1 MVKTVFLFRLIECY
15 PREFL
20 KMIDVNVQKKL
31 KNIHIDLSFN
41 FDQNRVVIFG
51 RSGSGKSTLL
61 KIIAGFFNPS
71 KGRIIINGVTF
82 FDKEKNIHLPI
93 HERNVGYLPQS
104 YTLFPNLSVKNNI
117 LYGPKAHRL
126 PYDSAKLNRITE
138 RLEIK
143 SFLEKSPSRLSGG
156 QQQRVALA
164 RVLMIQPRIL
174 LLDEPFGALDVELR
188 ESLRELVSEICD
200 DYNIPALFVTHDLEE
215 AFTFGDG
222 LVMVDN
228 GCAMESG
235 DLARVYE
242 KPQFVESASMLGFMN
257 IWPISQWD
265 QQELILESGQR
276 LVLSEKIRVK
286 PDYACIRNGQV
297 MILRDDRPVNK
308 SLKENVFQGNIT
320 LIRHRGNYC
329 YLMFKDESGFTL
341 HISIPNHAFE
351 KLNIKKG
358 RKVSVS
364 LKKESIVLCNSHR
377 L

>member
-1 MVKTVFLFRLIECY
+1 
-15 PREFL
+15 
-20 KMIDVNVQKKL
+20 MIDVDVQKNL
-31 KNIHIDLSFN
+31 KNIQVNLSFS
-41 FDQNRVVIFG
+41 FQHNRVVIFG

-71 KGRIIINGVTF
+71 KGSIVINGVTF
-82 FDKEKNIHLPI
+82 FDSEKNIRLPI

-104 YTLFPNLSVKNNI
+104 YTLFPNLSVKDNI

-126 PYDSAKLNRITE
+126 PLDSVKLNRITE
-138 RLEIK
+138 KLEIN
-143 SFLEKSPSRLSGG
+143 SLMEKAPSRLSGG

-164 RVLMIQPRIL
+164 RILMIQPRVL

-222 LVMVDN
+222 LVMVN
-228 GCAMESG
+228 KGCVMESG
-235 DLARVYE
+235 DLAEVYE
-242 KPQFVESASMLGFMN
+242 KPQFVESAGMLGFMN
-257 IWPISQWD
+257 IWPVKNGD
-265 QQELILESGQR
+265 KQEVVLEGGQK
-276 LVLSEKIRVK
+276 LVLSEAVLEK
-286 PDYACIRNGQV
+286 PGYACIRNGQV
-297 MILRDDRPVNK
+297 MILREDRPINQ
-308 SLKENVFQGNIT
+308 SLKENVFQGHIT

-329 YLMFKDESGFTL
+329 YLLFEDEMGFLL
-341 HISIPNHAFE
+341 HINIPNHAFE

-364 LKKESIVLCNSHR
+364 LKKESIVLCKNYR
-377 L
+377 Q